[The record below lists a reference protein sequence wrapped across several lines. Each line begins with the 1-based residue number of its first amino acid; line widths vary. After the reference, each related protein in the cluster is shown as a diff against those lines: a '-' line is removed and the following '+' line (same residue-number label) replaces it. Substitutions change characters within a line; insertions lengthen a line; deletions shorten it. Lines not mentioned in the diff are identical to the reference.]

1 MSEAYPSPIG
11 AEVPRDRAKRLLA
24 GRGKF
29 IDDVMLPRT
38 LHLAFVRSPHP
49 HARIVAINTS
59 AAAETPGVVRI
70 LTASDLEGV
79 VAPWRATHNRF
90 PDMRAPEQT
99 ALAANIARYQ
109 GEPVVA
115 VVAAIRAQAEDA
127 CERVDIDWE
136 PRPQIGDVATALA
149 PDAPRVHDDLDDNL
163 FFESSVTAGDVDAAL
178 AEAEVVVEQTFRFH
192 RHTGVSLE
200 TRGILSEYDPTEQRL
215 TVYQSHQTPHQQQ
228 DLYARLLRL
237 PEHKVR
243 VICPDIGGAFGL
255 KHHLYADELV
265 ACAASVL
272 LGRPVKFIAD
282 RFESFQSDVHCRD
295 HEVHARMGF
304 AADGNIV
311 GLAIEDRFHAGAYGQ
326 YPRSSVAEG
335 NQITR
340 LTGAP
345 YRLDNYRGLLK
356 MAFLNRGI
364 LGHIR
369 AVGHPIAAAVGE
381 ALIDLGARAL
391 GCDPIELRRQNYLKD
406 SDFPLTSAGGIAFEK
421 LSFEQCLDKALSIV
435 DVEAFRRE
443 QAALRAQGIHRGMG
457 FNTFV
462 ELTAIGPEYYGEG
475 GQHISAQ
482 ETCLLR
488 MEASGQV
495 RVYVGTTDQGQGIDT
510 GIQQVVAAGLG
521 VPLDDVEVIS
531 GDSVLSP
538 MGGGSFGSRGAA
550 LGGEVAWKAAQEL
563 RGNVLSIAGFLLQ
576 KDTGELDLRD
586 GTVTDRAT
594 GVTHLQASEIARI
607 AHFRPY
613 ILPEDV
619 PADLTVT
626 ARYASRDRLFLAGNG
641 FQVSIVEVDLGTGLV
656 QPLRHVVVHD
666 CGRVLNPL
674 LVREQIRG
682 GVVQGI
688 GSALYE
694 ELRYADHGAL
704 LTGSFAD
711 YLVPMAVEIPDIEVA
726 HVETPTETSEL
737 GAKGAGE
744 AGLSGSVG
752 AILNAVNDALSPTGA
767 VMTEIPLSPP
777 RILKAIESVGATNAR
792 RNSDASS

>member
-1 MSEAYPSPIG
+1 MSDAPASPIG

-24 GRGKF
+24 GRGQF
-29 IDDVMLPRT
+29 VDDVMLPRT
-38 LHLAFVRSPHP
+38 LHLAFVRSPYP
-49 HARIVAINTS
+49 HARIGAIDTA
-59 AAAETPGVVRI
+59 AAAEMPGVARV
-70 LTASDLEGV
+70 LTASDLEGI
-79 VAPWRATHNRF
+79 VAPWRPTHNLF

-99 ALAANIARYQ
+99 ALATDTARYQ
-109 GEPVVA
+109 GEPVAA
-115 VVAAIRAQAEDA
+115 VVAASRAQAEDA
-127 CERVDIDWE
+127 CELVEVDWQAL
-136 PRPQIGDVATALA
+136 PQVGELAAALA
-149 PDAPRVHDDLDDNL
+149 DDAPRVHEDLDSNL
-163 FFESSVTAGDVDAAL
+163 FFETAVTAGD
-178 AEAEVVVEQTFRFH
+178 AEAGLAAADLVVEQTFRFH

-200 TRGILSEYDPTEQRL
+200 TRGILAAFDPSEQRL
-215 TVYQSHQTPHQQQ
+215 TVHQSHQTPHQQQ
-228 DLYARLLRL
+228 DLYARLLNL

-243 VICPDIGGAFGL
+243 VICPDVGGAFGL
-255 KHHLYADELV
+255 KHHLYGDELV

-282 RFESFQSDVHCRD
+282 RLESFQSDIHCRD
-295 HEVHARMGF
+295 HEVYARMGF
-304 AADGNIV
+304 AADGSIT

-345 YRLDNYRGLLK
+345 YRLENYRGDLK

-381 ALIDLGARAL
+381 ALIEQGARAL
-391 GCDPIELRRQNYLKD
+391 ARDAIDLRRQNYLKEG
-406 SDFPLTSAGGIAFEK
+406 DFPLTSAGGVEFEK
-421 LSFEQCLDKALSIV
+421 LSLEQCLDKALAIV
-435 DVEAFRRE
+435 DVGEFRRE
-443 QAALRAQGIHRGMG
+443 QAVLREQGTRLGIG

-521 VPLDDVEVIS
+521 VCLDDIEVIS

-538 MGGGSFGSRGAA
+538 MGGGSWGSRGAA
-550 LGGEVAWKAAQEL
+550 LGGEVAWQAAREL
-563 RGNVLSIAGFLLQ
+563 RGNILAMAGFLLQ
-576 KDTGELDLRD
+576 KDAAELDLAD

-594 GVTHLQASEIARI
+594 GAAHMSVAEIARI
-607 AHFRPY
+607 GHFRPY
-613 ILPEDV
+613 TLPPEV

-641 FQVSIVEVDLGTGLV
+641 IQVAVVEVDLATGLV
-656 QPLRHVVVHD
+656 RPRRHVVVHD
-666 CGRVLNPL
+666 CGRVINPL

-694 ELRYADHGAL
+694 ELRYNEEGAL
-704 LTGSFAD
+704 LTGTLAD
-711 YLVPMAVEIPDIEVA
+711 YLVPMAAEMPDIEVA
-726 HVETPTETSEL
+726 HIETPAQTSEL

-744 AGLSGSVG
+744 AGLAGCVG
-752 AILNAVNDALSPTGA
+752 AILNAVNDAISPTGA
-767 VMTEIPLSPP
+767 VMAEVPLSPP
-777 RILKAIESVGATNAR
+777 RILKAIKAAQ
-792 RNSDASS
+792 SD